1 MGLYF
6 VMLVVFKDVK
16 HHPMSIYGVYFVMP
30 VVFTYVKTS
39 PHAHIWGCMSS
50 CLLSLKMLNTHCQYD
65 MTGVRQDCGLV
76 NCHLTVHNHCLP
88 TITKL
93 WLDSS
98 VLTRDYTWFP
108 NLHTL
113 PLVGVVTLSMLR
125 KKDTFNLLG
134 RKYQSKSLRFSW
146 ANLKT
151 WSE

>member
-16 HHPMSIYGVYFVMP
+16 HHPMSIYGVYFVMPVVFTYVKTSPHIHIWCCKASCLLSLKMLNTTPCPYMGVYFVMP

-98 VLTRDYTWFP
+98 VLTRDYT
-108 NLHTL
+108 
-113 PLVGVVTLSMLR
+113 
-125 KKDTFNLLG
+125 
-134 RKYQSKSLRFSW
+134 
-146 ANLKT
+146 
-151 WSE
+151 